1 MSKITKQRKVRRKLR
16 VVRMFAYTA
25 VSFTILQY
33 VGLFALAGIR
43 GMYVTTDSKLN
54 AFYPKTYVN
63 VELEEDD
70 SNNHVYVLDED
81 GNVVLS
87 SDTTKSKHLYVKNPG
102 TNKKDVLVR
111 AKIVA
116 TIYNDSGVAIGET
129 QSYEVTGGA
138 LRKTTAEPNC
148 WYNENV
154 TALDETVDDDKKVY
168 GKYQTT
174 TGTSDDDYFYYT
186 SVLEKNTKTENLF
199 DSVVL
204 TDIEN
209 IPDDGWVEFNIIIDT
224 VEVDT
229 ESDNPYAKAN
239 AAWNIDVESKLATSG
254 DDSDDTT
261 T

>member
-1 MSKITKQRKVRRKLR
+1 
-16 VVRMFAYTA
+16 MFAYTA

-43 GMYVTTDSKLN
+43 GMYVKTDSKLN

-102 TNKKDVLVR
+102 TNKKAVLVR

-129 QSYEVTGGA
+129 QNYKIEGAALTNELTDDRSKPKEKNKWYHSQVSSGTYTGG
-138 LRKTTAEPNC
+138 TAD
-148 WYNENV
+148 
-154 TALDETVDDDKKVY
+154 DE
-168 GKYQTT
+168 
-174 TGTSDDDYFYYT
+174 YFYYT
-186 SVLEKNTKTENLF
+186 SVLEKGGTTANLF
-199 DSVVL
+199 DKVVL
-204 TDIEN
+204 TSIDN
-209 IPDDGWVEFNIIIDT
+209 IPDDGWVEFNIMVDT

-229 ESDNPYAKAN
+229 ESDNPYEKAN
-239 AAWNIDVESKLATSG
+239 DAWNIDVESKLATS
-254 DDSDDTT
+254 SDDTT